1 MKVTLDT
8 NVLVSGT
15 FWTGDSF
22 KILDIIDKGKLKHV
36 SSKELID
43 EYYKAISSDEII
55 DKIKDKK
62 LTMLKIAQKVIS
74 NSQVVEPS
82 AKLNIIKEDSDDNK
96 VLECA
101 KEGKAE
107 YIITNDN
114 HLLKL
119 KEFEGI
125 RIITPAEF
133 FKLIKNIKIN

>member
-1 MKVTLDT
+1 
-8 NVLVSGT
+8 
-15 FWTGDSF
+15 
-22 KILDIIDKGKLKHV
+22 
-36 SSKELID
+36 
-43 EYYKAISSDEII
+43 
-55 DKIKDKK
+55 
-62 LTMLKIAQKVIS
+62 MLKIAQKVIS